1 MFSTT
6 SVRSNTRGS
15 IDRGYDGDA
24 EVFLVYCPATDQIY
38 AVPVDEAPAAAAVC
52 GLSPPATGKP
62 DGIRWARD
70 YELPA

>member
-1 MFSTT
+1 MFNTT

-15 IDRGYDGDA
+15 IERDYDGDA

-38 AVPVDEAPAAAAVC
+38 AVPVDEVPAGRGCLRVN
-52 GLSPPATGKP
+52 PARNGQA